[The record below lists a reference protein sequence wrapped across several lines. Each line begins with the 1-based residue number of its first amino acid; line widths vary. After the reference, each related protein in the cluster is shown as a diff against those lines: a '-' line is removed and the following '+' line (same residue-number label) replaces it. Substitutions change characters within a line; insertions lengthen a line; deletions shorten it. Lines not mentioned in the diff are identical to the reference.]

1 MGDFVDVRSIG
12 ERWHGTRTDRPTRAW
27 NGTPKSPGNT
37 KASRCV
43 GARSRRDQMLGPA
56 PQRLASR
63 ALLRFKNLVETHGTP
78 APPANGALH
87 AGR

>member
-1 MGDFVDVRSIG
+1 
-12 ERWHGTRTDRPTRAW
+12 
-27 NGTPKSPGNT
+27 
-37 KASRCV
+37 
-43 GARSRRDQMLGPA
+43 MLGPA